1 MLVQRIQQQFFASAD
16 LKSQAAQTLAPVI
29 AQAVDVL
36 AGAIANGN
44 KILICG
50 NGGSAADS
58 QHLAAELVGRF
69 ERERPEL
76 AALALTTDT
85 SILTAVSN
93 DYGFDQVFA
102 KQVRALGL
110 PGDVLVAFSTSGNS
124 PSIVEAVAAAQARD
138 LTVVALTGRS
148 GGRVAKLL
156 REQDVHIAV
165 PHDRTARI
173 QEVHLLTVH
182 CLCDGIDWNLMGEP
196 EDSPD

>member
-1 MLVQRIQQQFFASAD
+1 MLSQRIQQQFFDSAD
-16 LKSQAAQTLAPVI
+16 LKYQAAEVLTPVI
-29 AQAVDVL
+29 ARAVEVM
-36 AGAIANGN
+36 AAAISNGG
-44 KILICG
+44 KILACG

-76 AALALTTDT
+76 AAIALTTDT
-85 SILTAVSN
+85 SILTAVGN
-93 DYGFDQVFA
+93 DYGYDHVFSR
-102 KQVRALGL
+102 QVRALGL
-110 PGDVLVAFSTSGNS
+110 PGDVLLAFSTSGNS
-124 PSIVEAVAAAQARD
+124 PSIVEAVRAAQARD
-138 LTVVALTGRS
+138 LTVIALTGRS
-148 GGRVAKLL
+148 GGRVGGLL

-196 EDSPD
+196 DSDA